1 MALYNHFFCSNNAD
15 ITTHL
20 HTFLRTVVFLLSLY
34 TGEKYKKGDI
44 QGFFSLYQ
52 ELAHENKQRS
62 DIVRSEEALTA
73 TVEEYLETIYNMAA
87 EKEVVIG
94 ARLAAK
100 FHVAPPTVTEMLKRL
115 VRDGYVEMDQ
125 KRQVSLTEAGYIAAE
140 AVLRRHRLTER
151 FLVDMLGMQWHQVH
165 EEACRLEHFISG
177 AVEARVLA
185 SLNFPS
191 TCPHGNPIPG
201 QVPSARTYLQDQGA
215 IRLSSVGKGEVVKI
229 LCISEVV
236 EDEEA
241 LIHYLHDK
249 GLTPGIELTMLTPL
263 GASENEQDA
272 DCYLLVGEQEIRVSA
287 AIPAK
292 IWVTLC

>member
-1 MALYNHFFCSNNAD
+1 M
-15 ITTHL
+15 
-20 HTFLRTVVFLLSLY
+20 
-34 TGEKYKKGDI
+34 KG
-44 QGFFSLYQ
+44 
-52 ELAHENKQRS
+52 
-62 DIVRSEEALTA
+62 EEALTA

-94 ARLAAK
+94 ARLAEK

-125 KRQVSLTEAGYIAAE
+125 KRQVSLTEAGCTAAE

-151 FLVDMLGMQWHQVH
+151 FLTDMLGMQWHQVH

-177 AVEARVLA
+177 AVEERVLA
-185 SLNFPS
+185 SLNFPT

-201 QVPSARTYLQDQGA
+201 QVPSARTYLQDHGA
-215 IRLSSVGKGEVVKI
+215 VRLSTVARGEVVKVF
-229 LCISEVV
+229 CISEVV
-236 EDEEA
+236 ENEEA

-249 GLTPGIELTMLTPL
+249 GLTPGTELTMLVPP
-263 GASENEQDA
+263 DA
-272 DCYLLVGEQEIRVSA
+272 AEDAHDPDCHLQVGGQEVTIST

-292 IWVTLC
+292 IWVTRV